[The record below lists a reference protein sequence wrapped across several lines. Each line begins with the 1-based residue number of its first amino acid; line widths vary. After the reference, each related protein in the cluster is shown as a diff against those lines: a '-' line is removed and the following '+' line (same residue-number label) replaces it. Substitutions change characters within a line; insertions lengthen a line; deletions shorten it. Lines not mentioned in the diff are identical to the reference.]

1 MFAFKIHSKSK
12 EKTQTIFILRN
23 ETNRCDAN
31 NWITLMEWLNEI
43 KTNYSLSEYENIDL
57 ICIALFLLKSRLGL
71 NISFKSPVF
80 CTFWYRIQK
89 TSISIFLFWD
99 RCDNK
104 WIKILISSLLL
115 LVFFSLI
122 SCLSWLVALFTIM
135 LSTLSKW
142 MQNRC
147 PYLAKKTE

>member
-1 MFAFKIHSKSK
+1 MFAFKIHSKGK
-12 EKTQTIFILRN
+12 KRTQTIFILQN

-43 KTNYSLSEYENIDL
+43 KTNYSLSEYKNIDL

-80 CTFWYRIQK
+80 CTLWYRIQK

-99 RCDNK
+99 WCDNK

-115 LVFFSLI
+115 PIFSYFLSQLTCRAIHNYVIYIVKMNAKSVPVFS
-122 SCLSWLVALFTIM
+122 
-135 LSTLSKW
+135 
-142 MQNRC
+142 
-147 PYLAKKTE
+147 